1 MSKAT
6 YHKLHNAK
14 QPKQHI
20 INCCASESHVTT
32 ATYFTPEYQHRLIYF
47 TPEYQ
52 HRLILE
58 DSEVYNKII
67 DESNNTKQSLFKKLI
82 NIIRRYH

>member
-20 INCCASESHVTT
+20 INCCATESHVTT
-32 ATYFTPEYQHRLIYF
+32 ATYFTPEYQHRLI
-47 TPEYQ
+47 
-52 HRLILE
+52 LE
-58 DSEVYNKII
+58 DSGVYNKII

>member
-20 INCCASESHVTT
+20 INCCATESHVTT
-32 ATYFTPEYQHRLIYF
+32 ATYI